1 MVIARSAV
9 LLLLVS
15 LVASAQEHPV
25 PAGDGSKRPDSVD
38 LRLLEDSD
46 AMPVMVGGGPK
57 KTDTEGPDVIEASR
71 LMDDV
76 HCADDVTLAKVE
88 ALLSKAIA
96 EASPKI
102 NVGAQVEK
110 ARRTMI
116 VGSNCTSR
124 VADDALVSAREDLE
138 LALLADPD
146 STAALIQIAQV
157 STQMGRYADALGEL
171 KKAEALGSR
180 SAQLYVYRGLT
191 YIAMHDLKAAG
202 EALSKVPA
210 CRVGQTRREQCG
222 GRLGMR
228 TKIDLYDAMNDQPA
242 VLRAYREAI
251 AAFPTSAF
259 MHGNLATY
267 LLYKV
272 GDLDGALAEIDK
284 AKAISDYGQ
293 LHTTQAIA
301 RYAQWAKLRN
311 TNPAAAK
318 QLRQQAETVV
328 SADAILPQIACGIGG
343 NPATQGLA
351 TALIQEG
358 VSIDA
363 LDDDFTALMTAA
375 SCGQPADLSWLLAKR
390 ASQQATNSNGF
401 TAFALAAYM
410 GRLDNVEALL
420 PTAPLNAADNEGNTP
435 LMLAL
440 IYGHDAVA
448 LRLVQA
454 KADVNRGGSFGDT
467 PLIRATQGGYAPVV
481 RALLDAGADTAP
493 RSKHVPLNAAEWAE
507 KMGRKDLAEM
517 IRGQKR

>member
-25 PAGDGSKRPDSVD
+25 PASGGSNRTDTVD
-38 LRLLEDSD
+38 LRLLQDSD

-57 KTDTEGPDVIEASR
+57 KTDTDGPDVIAASR

-76 HCADDVTLAKVE
+76 HCADEVTLAKVE

-110 ARRTMI
+110 ARRTLI

-124 VADDALVSAREDLE
+124 IAGEALASAREDLE

-146 STAALIQIAQV
+146 STAALVQIAQV
-157 STQMGRYADALGEL
+157 STHMGRNADAVDEL
-171 KKAEALGSR
+171 KKAEALGAR
-180 SAQLYVYRGLT
+180 SALLYVYRGLN
-191 YIAMHDLKAAG
+191 YIAMRDLKAAE

-210 CRVGQTRREQCG
+210 CRAGEARRDQCG
-222 GRLGMR
+222 GRLGMQS
-228 TKIDLYDAMNDQPA
+228 KIDLYDAMNDQPA
-242 VLRAYREAI
+242 TLRAYREAI

-259 MHGNLATY
+259 MHGNLAAY
-267 LLYKV
+267 LLYTV
-272 GDLDGALAEIDK
+272 GDLDGALAEVDK
-284 AKAISDYGQ
+284 ARAISDYGQ
-293 LHTTQAIA
+293 LDATQAIA
-301 RYAQWAKLRN
+301 RYAQWAKLRS
-311 TNPAAAK
+311 TNPATAK

-328 SADAILPQIACGIGG
+328 SGDAILTKIACGIGG
-343 NPATQGLA
+343 NPATQGLV

-358 VSIDA
+358 VS
-363 LDDDFTALMTAA
+363 LDSLDGDFTALMMAA
-375 SCGQPADLSWLLAKR
+375 SCGQPTDLSWLLAKG
-390 ASQQATNSNGF
+390 ASQQVTNSNGV
-401 TAFALAAYM
+401 TAFALAAYA
-410 GRLDNVEALL
+410 GRLENVEALL

-440 IYGHDAVA
+440 IYGHNAVA

-454 KADVNRGGSFGDT
+454 KADVNRGSTFGDT
-467 PLIRATQGGYAPVV
+467 PLIRATQIGDATLV

-507 KMGRKDLAEM
+507 KMGRQDLAEM
-517 IRGQKR
+517 IRTRQ